1 MSIFGISS
9 FSIVSLTFSLDYSS
23 FMDHGPVPFS
33 LKPCNN
39 LRAAALWPVAR
50 PLAALP
56 HIFAVA
62 CTVTVSCRNAP
73 RCSAACNVYYVCVH
87 RKHNK
92 ATKKRVVGGIQR
104 ALRRWARRSGRPETQ
119 ERSRGKRREGAPPAE
134 RDVRRGTGTTGGER
148 EARRRGGCGL
158 HCTVQDSSISSQ
170 RMLATNGVLLYC
182 SVLSSRI
189 SCPGRAPAVMTI
201 RSTHAAPLRFT
212 LGLQFYSATER
223 RFCFVVAK
231 KKSWEEMK

>member
-56 HIFAVA
+56 HRFAVA

-73 RCSAACNVYYVCVH
+73 RCSAACNVYYVCQCVCIESTTKPH
-87 RKHNK
+87 RNGWW
-92 ATKKRVVGGIQR
+92 VGSS
-104 ALRRWARRSGRPETQ
+104 ALCDGGPGEADGLKPKSDREESDGREHHQ
-119 ERSRGKRREGAPPAE
+119 QS
-134 RDVRRGTGTTGGER
+134 DVRRGTGTTGGER

-158 HCTVQDSSISSQ
+158 HRPETGSPPARLLLLCAPGQQYIQPAHACHKRSASILLCVEQQDKLP
-170 RMLATNGVLLYC
+170 R
-182 SVLSSRI
+182 
-189 SCPGRAPAVMTI
+189 
-201 RSTHAAPLRFT
+201 PLP
-212 LGLQFYSATER
+212 L
-223 RFCFVVAK
+223 
-231 KKSWEEMK
+231 

>member
-62 CTVTVSCRNAP
+62 CTVTVSCRKAP
-73 RCSAACNVYYVCVH
+73 RCSAACNVYYVCVCIESTTKPH
-87 RKHNK
+87 RNGWL
-92 ATKKRVVGGIQR
+92 VGSS
-104 ALRRWARRSGRPETQ
+104 ARCDGGPGEADGLKPKSDREESDGREHHQ
-119 ERSRGKRREGAPPAE
+119 QS
-134 RDVRRGTGTTGGER
+134 DVRRGTGTTGGER

-158 HCTVQDSSISSQ
+158 HRPGQQYIQPAHACHKRSASILLCVEQQDKLP
-170 RMLATNGVLLYC
+170 R
-182 SVLSSRI
+182 
-189 SCPGRAPAVMTI
+189 
-201 RSTHAAPLRFT
+201 PLP
-212 LGLQFYSATER
+212 L
-223 RFCFVVAK
+223 
-231 KKSWEEMK
+231 